1 MTFPSPGIDLMIRN
15 HRQFSIT
22 PLSLDQE
29 NKTNGEG
36 RKRERI
42 VPFPILYTRSLTDIK
57 RLDREEMFQKE
68 EEEKN
73 KRRSRNGN
81 QSGKLRINV
90 PRRVTAS
97 SPERLSSF

>member
-1 MTFPSPGIDLMIRN
+1 MTFPSLGIDLMIRN

-29 NKTNGEG
+29 NKTNEG

-42 VPFPILYTRSLTDIK
+42 VLFPILYTRSLTDIK

-68 EEEKN
+68 EEEK
-73 KRRSRNGN
+73 RED
-81 QSGKLRINV
+81 
-90 PRRVTAS
+90 
-97 SPERLSSF
+97 PEMETKVENCG